1 MRVSIVATALDG
13 QQPESKSVINMVH
26 RINNRNPGYSDFS
39 NIHASPQSLNISNIA
54 TEGATALKLDT
65 EVEENILENQNSLIS
80 EANDSINEQ
89 IAIQEN
95 GTSISKDLME
105 NNEAIEKTHTSNGLE
120 DFAIEEETPN
130 LFNEENDNV
139 EKEFTSFDKDEG
151 SDSDDL
157 EIPAFLR
164 RQKN

>member
-1 MRVSIVATALDG
+1 M
-13 QQPESKSVINMVH
+13 
-26 RINNRNPGYSDFS
+26 
-39 NIHASPQSLNISNIA
+39 
-54 TEGATALKLDT
+54 
-65 EVEENILENQNSLIS
+65 
-80 EANDSINEQ
+80 
-89 IAIQEN
+89 
-95 GTSISKDLME
+95 
-105 NNEAIEKTHTSNGLE
+105 E